1 MNASAL
7 RVLLLTTAA
16 LLCALP
22 APAQTVIGTV
32 MDSTSGMIVP
42 GAYVA
47 LLDQAGQTVGGT
59 QSDSLGN
66 FALRAPAAG
75 SYRLR
80 TTQLGYWVATSALIQ
95 VGGTDARNI
104 QLHLVPRPIEL
115 EGISITSAPQV
126 RHLAEAGFYQ
136 RQKRGFG
143 RYITRER
150 IERQFAMRT
159 SDLFRDYPGVQ
170 VVVVD
175 QVTGESD
182 VIMRGAA
189 MMTPPGPC
197 FPTIAIDGSLIRRG
211 GSLEFTGERA
221 DFVGLDAVLPSPSEI
236 EAVEIY
242 PSAAGVPG
250 QFAGISRCG
259 ALLFWTRR

>member
-1 MNASAL
+1 MNASTL
-7 RVLLLTTAA
+7 RVLLFTAA
-16 LLCALP
+16 ATLCALP

-32 MDSTSGMIVP
+32 TDSTSGTIVP

-95 VGGTDARNI
+95 VGATGALTI
-104 QLHLVPRPIEL
+104 KLHLVPRPIEL
-115 EGISITSAPQV
+115 EGISITAAPHV

-136 RQKRGFG
+136 RQKLGFG
-143 RYITRER
+143 RYITRDR

-189 MMTPPGPC
+189 MMTGC
-197 FPTIAIDGSLIRRG
+197 FPTIAVDGSLIRRG
-211 GSLEFTGERA
+211 GRRNFTGESA